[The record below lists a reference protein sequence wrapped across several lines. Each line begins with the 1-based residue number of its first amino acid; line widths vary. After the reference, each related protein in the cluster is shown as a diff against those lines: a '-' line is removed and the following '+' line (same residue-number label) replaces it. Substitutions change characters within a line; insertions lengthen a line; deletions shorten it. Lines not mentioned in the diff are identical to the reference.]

1 MIHDFKLFISLD
13 LNADVIEWIETA
25 NDKQIKTRETKTIR
39 FKMIVADKN
48 INVTMLNVYYCLE
61 LDSNLI
67 SLDVLKAKKFDFRD
81 RNDWLSVIDKDDDVI
96 LQAKRQNNVYFLL
109 QSRHFSCSNSL
120 NKALIVKNA
129 SLNVW
134 HQRVYHMN
142 VKDLITLSK
151 MTKKIEFVKQKDD
164 KKNHFCETC
173 VLDKAHK
180 IHSKTSAAHRVKLSN
195 KRLHSDLF
203 DDDETLSD
211 VEEYRYEI
219 IIMNDH
225 IRMKFVIILR
235 SKNEIILKIQAL
247 FNKMK
252 THTDR
257 KIRFFRIDDERKF
270 VSLKEILNDKNIEWE
285 KSASFVQDQD
295 EVSKRA
301 IRTIIEKARIL
312 LITANLS
319 KRLWSKAL
327 FIVCY
332 LSNKF
337 FIKTLDEKTF
347 YETWYDEK
355 SDLSNLRVYDCKA
368 YVIDYHA
375 KKKNKMT
382 QRTWIDI
389 LINYEIKNQWRI
401 YDEKSVFIRRDVIF
415 NEVKMT
421 YKSFVE
427 KSKLLLNSLYLRYE
441 DDDPFQSIKDE
452 DDQLVKIDQSVRER
466 DQNLEEENSED
477 ENSDLENSEDS
488 KHQEENLIE
497 TISSA
502 ESFTEMQSVREN
514 LISSSADS
522 SQSVRVNQAASSH
535 AAEKTLVVSANQ
547 DDDDQFILA
556 DDSNSDDQIDDQ
568 SDNRFISEKNN
579 SLILNYSR
587 SKIKHDYKQFHHKS
601 FVKSAKIESMRAV
614 DHDLVI
620 LKTFEQTI
628 NDPQTKE

>member
-1 MIHDFKLFISLD
+1 
-13 LNADVIEWIETA
+13 
-25 NDKQIKTRETKTIR
+25 
-39 FKMIVADKN
+39 
-48 INVTMLNVYYCLE
+48 
-61 LDSNLI
+61 
-67 SLDVLKAKKFDFRD
+67 
-81 RNDWLSVIDKDDDVI
+81 
-96 LQAKRQNNVYFLL
+96 
-109 QSRHFSCSNSL
+109 
-120 NKALIVKNA
+120 
-129 SLNVW
+129 
-134 HQRVYHMN
+134 
-142 VKDLITLSK
+142 
-151 MTKKIEFVKQKDD
+151 
-164 KKNHFCETC
+164 
-173 VLDKAHK
+173 
-180 IHSKTSAAHRVKLSN
+180 
-195 KRLHSDLF
+195 
-203 DDDETLSD
+203 
-211 VEEYRYEI
+211 
-219 IIMNDH
+219 
-225 IRMKFVIILR
+225 
-235 SKNEIILKIQAL
+235 
-247 FNKMK
+247 
-252 THTDR
+252 
-257 KIRFFRIDDERKF
+257 
-270 VSLKEILNDKNIEWE
+270 
-285 KSASFVQDQD
+285 
-295 EVSKRA
+295 
-301 IRTIIEKARIL
+301 
-312 LITANLS
+312 
-319 KRLWSKAL
+319 
-327 FIVCY
+327 
-332 LSNKF
+332 
-337 FIKTLDEKTF
+337 
-347 YETWYDEK
+347 
-355 SDLSNLRVYDCKA
+355 
-368 YVIDYHA
+368 
-375 KKKNKMT
+375 
-382 QRTWIDI
+382 
-389 LINYEIKNQWRI
+389 
-401 YDEKSVFIRRDVIF
+401 
-415 NEVKMT
+415 MT